1 MSRIIGGFLRISNL
15 FRMSWLW
22 RRIRWGSR
30 ALPPAPQVEAAP
42 IVLERRS
49 PCYHF
54 HKRVTTAV
62 LRKRVLVMSSH
73 LSRLV
78 EDYIDRCNR
87 LLFLVGGDVL
97 VVNRLIRS
105 CVGGS
110 WVIVRVKPLDDDRVV
125 KTLRRSWRKIF
136 RGRELQVRDMLCL
149 KVIKPCPLVEEGA
162 VHLTLLRRNDEE
174 GWRRIW

>member
-1 MSRIIGGFLRISNL
+1 MSRILGGFLRIPNL
-15 FRMSWLW
+15 FRTSWLW
-22 RRIRWGSR
+22 RRVCRGSR

-42 IVLERRS
+42 I
-49 PCYHF
+49 
-54 HKRVTTAV
+54 KRVTAAV

-105 CVGGS
+105 YVGGS
-110 WVIVRVKPLDDDRVV
+110 LVIVRVKPLDNDRVV

-136 RGRELQVRDMLCL
+136 RRRELQVRDKLCF

-162 VHLTLLRRNDEE
+162 VHLTLLRRNEE